1 MVGALVAAQ
10 AVAVFAM
17 LAVSLWGWKRIPDN
31 ARVRARVGLSFD
43 YTMSKTTALVSTP
56 LVGLIYLAGSLAIRD
71 STEEP
76 FAWLGLAVMLIF
88 LASHIAAVRRAAR

>member
-1 MVGALVAAQ
+1 MLIAAQ
-10 AVAVFAM
+10 AVAVVAM
-17 LAVSLWGWKRIPDN
+17 FGVSLWGWKSIPDDS
-31 ARVRARVGLSFD
+31 RVRARVGLSFD

-56 LVGLIYLAGSLAIRD
+56 IVGSLYLAASLAVRD

-88 LASHIAAVRRAAR
+88 LASHLSTVRRAAR